1 MKQYRKFQKV
11 EQSSISALSQF
22 ELTIAKLKQD
32 NEELSKLHAQIDS
45 DIEKLKGLKENVLR
59 RIANNDN
66 AINGLSKVLND
77 EI

>member
-11 EQSSISALSQF
+11 EQSSMNALSQF
-22 ELTIAKLKQD
+22 ELTIARLKKD
-32 NEELSKLHAQIDS
+32 NEELSSLHAEITS
-45 DIEKLKGLKENVLR
+45 EIEKLKGLKENVLR

-66 AINGLSKVLND
+66 AINGLTKVLND